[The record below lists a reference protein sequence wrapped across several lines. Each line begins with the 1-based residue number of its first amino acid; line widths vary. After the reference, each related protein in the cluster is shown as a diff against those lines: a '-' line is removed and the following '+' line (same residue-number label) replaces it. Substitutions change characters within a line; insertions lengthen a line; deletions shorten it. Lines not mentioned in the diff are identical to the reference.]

1 MEQDSQLSIKQFEAV
16 RVLGEG
22 SFARV
27 TLVKKIGCNTL
38 YALKTVKMNRLSQKD
53 KDNAL
58 N

>member
-1 MEQDSQLSIKQFEAV
+1 MDPDSQLSIKQFEPV
-16 RVLGEG
+16 KVLGEG

-27 TLVKKIGCNTL
+27 TLVKKIGSETL

>member
-1 MEQDSQLSIKQFEAV
+1 MEQDSQLSIKKFEAV

-27 TLVKKIGCNTL
+27 TLVKKIECNTL